1 DNGKI
6 DVFTTPGGHRRFLRA
21 SIDAM
26 LPRPRQAR
34 RQSLTA
40 LGEAPDRVASEFR
53 RRVRTDLAS
62 QDWYS
67 RFDEDSL
74 RWFRERGMRMSE
86 LLLGHLDTTRRAG
99 RDQLIEQ
106 ASLLGRVRRRGEAT
120 RALARR
126 GDAGVPLLPR
136 ALHGGDRAGRT
147 AARARAG
154 AGLAPLRGG
163 RPRARPGDPRA
174 HPGAPG
180 LMSIDTK
187 ALGARAVSAIDDR
200 RDALFTL
207 SRAIHAKPE
216 IAFQEREAV
225 LRLTEVRE
233 GR

>member
-1 DNGKI
+1 MYRISTRTVAGGDWLTLGEASRLLGVDPDTLRRWADNGKI

-106 ASLLGRVRRRGEAT
+106 ASLLGREYGVEAKRRGLSLGEAT
-120 RALARR
+120 QAFLFFRARFMAEIAQVARRRALASEQ
-126 GDAGVPLLPR
+126 ASLLFEEADR
-136 ALHGGDRAGRT
+136 ALDRVI
-147 AARARAG
+147 
-154 AGLAPLRGG
+154 LALIQGHQ
-163 RPRARPGDPRA
+163 A
-174 HPGAPG
+174 
-180 LMSIDTK
+180 
-187 ALGARAVSAIDDR
+187 
-200 RDALFTL
+200 
-207 SRAIHAKPE
+207 
-216 IAFQEREAV
+216 
-225 LRLTEVRE
+225 
-233 GR
+233 

>member
-1 DNGKI
+1 MSDQVPLTI

-86 LLLGHLDTTRRAG
+86 LLLGREYGVEAKRRGLSLGEATQAFLFFRARFMAEIAQVARRRA
-99 RDQLIEQ
+99 LASEQ
-106 ASLLGRVRRRGEAT
+106 ASLLFEEAD
-120 RALARR
+120 RALDR
-126 GDAGVPLLPR
+126 VIL
-136 ALHGGDRAGRT
+136 ALIQGHQA
-147 AARARAG
+147 
-154 AGLAPLRGG
+154 
-163 RPRARPGDPRA
+163 
-174 HPGAPG
+174 
-180 LMSIDTK
+180 
-187 ALGARAVSAIDDR
+187 
-200 RDALFTL
+200 
-207 SRAIHAKPE
+207 
-216 IAFQEREAV
+216 
-225 LRLTEVRE
+225 
-233 GR
+233 